1 MGREVST
8 PELGGRGPF
17 SRLAWCVGWVSV
29 ALGGVDAAAPRRLLA
44 DEIVALTTDFST
56 GSVTTVG
63 TSAPWSTQIDVASI
77 CSDPVGRAFA
87 DRVYI
92 VGRFGCDAIQVLNPF
107 NGYQTQIE
115 FAVGSNPQDI
125 WVLAP
130 NRAYVS
136 FYESNTLLE
145 VNPQT
150 GATLGSISL
159 AQFADVDGLV
169 EMHRMYVHGRHL
181 YVQLQRLDR
190 SQFPYVPV
198 APSMLAVVDLIT
210 RTLVDVDPG
219 LPGAQ
224 AIELTATNP
233 IAPMAIDLTSGDL
246 LVPCTGAFGVMND
259 GGIERVDL
267 TDWESDGMWLSGPA
281 MNGDLVDF
289 STWSGSRAFIIVS
302 DASFNTSL
310 HPINPITGVK
320 GAAIFAPGGFT
331 LSDCLTHHN
340 GSLFVTDRDFFDP
353 GVRVF
358 SAESGAPLSGLVP
371 TGLPPFEL
379 FVRPDFPS
387 DVAEDLAT
395 PRATLFTTP
404 PWPNPSSGEVRL
416 RVAEGASVASVDVL
430 DVVGRR
436 VAVMEGS
443 RGGVLRW
450 DGRNAAG
457 YAVAAGEYFV
467 RAASASGQR
476 ESVRV
481 LVVR

>member
-1 MGREVST
+1 MGRKMRQT
-8 PELGGRGPF
+8 ELGARGPF
-17 SRLAWCVGWVSV
+17 SRLAWVVGLSSLVM
-29 ALGGVDAAAPRRLLA
+29 GGVDAALPRRLLA
-44 DEIVALTTDFST
+44 DEIVGLTTDFST
-56 GSVTTVG
+56 GSVTTIG
-63 TSAPWSTQIDVASI
+63 TTAPWNTQIDVASI
-77 CSDPVGRAFA
+77 CSDPVGRAFG

-159 AQFADVDGLV
+159 AQFADNDGLV
-169 EMHRMYVHGRHL
+169 EMHRMFVHGRYL

-190 SQFPYVPV
+190 GQFPYVPV
-198 APSMLAVVDLIT
+198 APSMLAVVDLVT
-210 RTLVDVDPG
+210 ETLVDVDPG
-219 LPGAQ
+219 SPGMQ
-224 AIELTATNP
+224 AIALTATNP

-289 STWSGSRAFIIVS
+289 STWSATRAFVIVS
-302 DASFNTSL
+302 DASFNTAL
-310 HPINPITGVK
+310 HLINPSTGVK
-320 GAAIFAPGGFT
+320 GAAVFAPGGFT

-358 SAESGAPLSGLVP
+358 SAETGAPLSGLVP

-387 DVAEDLAT
+387 DVADALST
-395 PRATLFTTP
+395 PRGSLFAAP

-416 RVAEGASVASVDVL
+416 RVAEGASVARIDVL
-430 DVVGRR
+430 DALGRR
-436 VAVMEGS
+436 VASLEAS
-443 RGGVLRW
+443 RGGMVRW
-450 DGRNAAG
+450 DGRSGAG
-457 YAVAAGEYFV
+457 REVAAGEYFL
-467 RAASASGQR
+467 RAARADGGG